1 MQAPECCG
9 IIPSGHLNICG
20 ENGNP
25 YTVCGFFPQQSV
37 KFPNTSLSSARGSSL
52 IFSL

>member
-20 ENGNP
+20 ENGSLPTLCVDFFHNNP
-25 YTVCGFFPQQSV
+25 
-37 KFPNTSLSSARGSSL
+37 
-52 IFSL
+52 